1 MASPSPTNPTTPSH
15 YTSSQTALLLLD
27 FHNMLVDRNPS
38 NALALATAV
47 STKKWAKSQGIHI
60 IHCLIDS
67 TSKPFPTAKNIE
79 HLASAMSLFKSAAG
93 NEAPSLV
100 EDANGEVTF
109 TRRIGHVSALK
120 SKGLMEYLE
129 ENGIRSLA
137 LMGLIASH
145 VREPGI

>member
-1 MASPSPTNPTTPSH
+1 
-15 YTSSQTALLLLD
+15 
-27 FHNMLVDRNPS
+27 
-38 NALALATAV
+38 
-47 STKKWAKSQGIHI
+47 
-60 IHCLIDS
+60 
-67 TSKPFPTAKNIE
+67 
-79 HLASAMSLFKSAAG
+79 MSLFKSAAG

-137 LMGLIASH
+137 LMGLSTSGCVLRTAVGACDEEFVVTV
-145 VREPGI
+145 VRDGCADEEDVHEVLVGKVLVKRGFVYTAEEFRAGWERGDLGS